1 MRLSLLMG
9 QPPSVVKSWP
19 ASDIHLLGQYLSRE
33 PAPAERAE
41 YGSAYLAYMYANA
54 HRRPHD
60 APKKLEQFLLWRDA
74 WKPRGRY
81 ADNEMDILD
90 VLDNL

>member
-19 ASDIHLLGQYLSRE
+19 ASDIYLLGQYLSRE

-41 YGSAYLAYMYANA
+41 YASAHLACMYANA
-54 HRRPHD
+54 HRS
-60 APKKLEQFLLWRDA
+60 KGKGEYKLENFLLFRDA

-81 ADNEMDILD
+81 ADNELDMLD